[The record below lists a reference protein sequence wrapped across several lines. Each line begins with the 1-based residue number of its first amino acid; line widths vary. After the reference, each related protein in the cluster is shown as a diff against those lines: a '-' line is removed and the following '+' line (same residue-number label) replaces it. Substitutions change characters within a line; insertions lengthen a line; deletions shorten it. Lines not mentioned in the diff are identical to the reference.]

1 MPAGPIFYL
10 RFFGLFCRCLQ
21 KDEDQKARISLQ
33 QFNDLGKRV
42 DWHVGPSKAAT
53 LKKNAA
59 GFVNKLFGSSSSST
73 GANNHTDT
81 KPPTPTTLKVIDAEK
96 DSINYGN
103 PYPELQ
109 LIPIAK
115 KDLTASERK
124 EQAENDGPMGGM
136 LQSMM
141 SYQLDIPLHHI
152 QRIDTVDPTMLVIV
166 TKDIHNVSISEK
178 EAQESFKEAAR
189 ISFPSQDDRDAA
201 VLNLRILVE
210 WNRNRQPDI
219 EEDLPADGIRQ
230 RAQKAAHFAKR
241 ELEMRDMKRS
251 REERKAKYVAQGG
264 GLKYTAMAMA
274 NKSG

>member
-1 MPAGPIFYL
+1 MPVGPIFWL
-10 RFFGLFCRCLQ
+10 RLFGLFCKCFE
-21 KDEDQKARISLQ
+21 KDEDSKARLSLQ
-33 QFNDLGKRV
+33 QLNDLGKSV
-42 DWHVGPSKAAT
+42 DWHVGPSRAAT
-53 LKKNAA
+53 LKKNAT
-59 GFVNKLFGSSSSST
+59 GFVNKLFGSG
-73 GANNHTDT
+73 GAASHTDT
-81 KPPTPTTLKVIDAEK
+81 QPPTKATLKVVDAEK

-109 LIPIAK
+109 LVPIQK
-115 KDLTASERK
+115 KNA
-124 EQAENDGPMGGM
+124 EQGM

-166 TKDIHNVSISEK
+166 TKDVHNVSLSEK

-189 ISFPSQDDRDAA
+189 ISFTSQDDRDAA
-201 VLNLRILVE
+201 VLNLRIIVE

-219 EEDLPADGIRQ
+219 EEDLPADGIRA

-241 ELEMRDMKRS
+241 EMELRDMKRT
-251 REERKAKYVAQGG
+251 REERKAKFVAQGG

-274 NKSG
+274 NQS